1 MVYREN
7 AQDET
12 KELADY
18 LKGYGDAVQN
28 AKISRAAEWMEKLS
42 WNVCGQGYVGCS
54 GGHDCG
60 SDHK

>member
-1 MVYREN
+1 MHREN

-12 KELADY
+12 KALADY
-18 LKGYGDAVQN
+18 LKGFADANQN
-28 AKISRAAEWMEKLS
+28 EKLSRAAEWLEKLS
-42 WNVCGQGYVGCS
+42 IRVCGQGYIGCS